1 MTWFFNLRVLL
12 YKFGVL
18 DIMYKN
24 KKGESLYMTSMKKL
38 EDKLEKK
45 KIRLQKLLVE
55 KDKLEIKIKE
65 LRADIEKLQANQFEQ
80 FKKAAKRENIEIKV
94 DDIPEILQLIKNLQ
108 HGAKIEIL
116 ETPDTNTLSSSSSFE
131 SSPKDN
137 ADTNTITQRNGL
149 RTLDS
154 LESVASIT
162 ARK

>member
-1 MTWFFNLRVLL
+1 M
-12 YKFGVL
+12 
-18 DIMYKN
+18 I
-24 KKGESLYMTSMKKL
+24 SMKKL

-55 KDKLEIKIKE
+55 KDKLELKIKE

-80 FKKAAKRENIEIKV
+80 FKKAAKRENIEIRV

-108 HGAKIEIL
+108 QGAKIEIL
-116 ETPDTNTLSSSSSFE
+116 ETPDTDKLPDSSSFE

-137 ADTNTITQRNGL
+137 ADTNVITQRSGL

-154 LESVASIT
+154 LESIASIT
-162 ARK
+162 ERK

>member
-1 MTWFFNLRVLL
+1 
-12 YKFGVL
+12 
-18 DIMYKN
+18 
-24 KKGESLYMTSMKKL
+24 MTSMKRL
-38 EDKLEKK
+38 EYKLEKK

-108 HGAKIEIL
+108 QGSKIEIL
-116 ETPDTNTLSSSSSFE
+116 ETPDTDILPDSSSFE
-131 SSPKDN
+131 SYQRDN
-137 ADTNTITQRNGL
+137 ADKNTTIHRNGL

>member
-1 MTWFFNLRVLL
+1 
-12 YKFGVL
+12 
-18 DIMYKN
+18 
-24 KKGESLYMTSMKKL
+24 MTSMKKL

-108 HGAKIEIL
+108 QGSKIEIL

>member
-1 MTWFFNLRVLL
+1 
-12 YKFGVL
+12 
-18 DIMYKN
+18 
-24 KKGESLYMTSMKKL
+24 MKKL

-55 KDKLEIKIKE
+55 RDKLEIKIKD
-65 LRADIEKLQANQFEQ
+65 LRADIEKLQASQFEQ
-80 FKKAAKRENIEIKV
+80 FKKAAKKENIEIRV

-108 HGAKIEIL
+108 QGSKIEIL
-116 ETPDTNTLSSSSSFE
+116 ETPDTDKLFDSSLFE
-131 SSPKDN
+131 SSSKDN
-137 ADTNTITQRNGL
+137 ADTTTQRNGL

>member
-1 MTWFFNLRVLL
+1 MV
-12 YKFGVL
+12 
-18 DIMYKN
+18 
-24 KKGESLYMTSMKKL
+24 SMKKL

-45 KIRLQKLLVE
+45 KIRLQKLLAE

-116 ETPDTNTLSSSSSFE
+116 ETPDTDIVLDDSSFE
-131 SSPKDN
+131 SSRTDDVDEDK
-137 ADTNTITQRNGL
+137 IIQRNGF
-149 RTLDS
+149 RTIDS
-154 LESVASIT
+154 LESVASI
-162 ARK
+162 K

>member
-1 MTWFFNLRVLL
+1 MV
-12 YKFGVL
+12 
-18 DIMYKN
+18 
-24 KKGESLYMTSMKKL
+24 SMKRL

-55 KDKLEIKIKE
+55 RDKLEIKIKE
-65 LRADIEKLQANQFEQ
+65 LRADIEKLQASQFEQ
-80 FKKAAKRENIEIKV
+80 FKKAAKKENIEIRV
-94 DDIPEILQLIKNLQ
+94 DDIILQLIKNLQ
-108 HGAKIEIL
+108 QGSKIEIL
-116 ETPDTNTLSSSSSFE
+116 ETPDTDKLPASSSFE

-137 ADTNTITQRNGL
+137 ADTNTTAQRNGL

>member
-1 MTWFFNLRVLL
+1 MV
-12 YKFGVL
+12 
-18 DIMYKN
+18 
-24 KKGESLYMTSMKKL
+24 SMKKL

-45 KIRLQKLLVE
+45 KIRLQKLLAE

-80 FKKAAKRENIEIKV
+80 FKKAAKRENVEIRV

-108 HGAKIEIL
+108 QGSKIEIL
-116 ETPDTNTLSSSSSFE
+116 ETPDTDMLPDSSSFE
-131 SSPKDN
+131 SSQRDN
-137 ADTNTITQRNGL
+137 ADKNTTIQHNGL

>member
-1 MTWFFNLRVLL
+1 MFIYGFKIVQL
-12 YKFGVL
+12 YKTEVL

-55 KDKLEIKIKE
+55 KDKLEIKIKK

-80 FKKAAKRENIEIKV
+80 FKKAAKRENIEIRV

-108 HGAKIEIL
+108 QGSKIEIE
-116 ETPDTNTLSSSSSFE
+116 ETA
-131 SSPKDN
+131 N
-137 ADTNTITQRNGL
+137 ADNL
-149 RTLDS
+149 LVDS
-154 LESVASIT
+154 AV
-162 ARK
+162 